1 MTPFSFH
8 QSNAVIL
15 FKDVLFLKKNKQ
27 TNKKKQLDSK
37 IPNTLF
43 NIQWRKM
50 MILSYSQEQ

>member
-15 FKDVLFLKKNKQ
+15 FKDVLFLKKK
-27 TNKKKQLDSK
+27 KKKQLDSK